1 MEFWPEFMASSGG
14 REFVAGGVGG
24 MAGVL
29 AGHPLDTLRVRLQQP
44 PPPPVCPGVVDAP
57 GRRPPSAARLLRG
70 ILRAEGPA
78 ALYRGMAAPLAA
90 VAFQVS
96 APCIYSRHG
105 PWPIIPGPPR
115 RFFFLFRYVVRLAFT
130 THRFP
135 RESLLPPLFK
145 RNKCKHAWDTTP
157 HHRRDPW
164 PHHSL
169 MNGKQ
174 PGHGTASHRLSH
186 SLNHSQK
193 TDYVRT

>member
-44 PPPPVCPGVVDAP
+44 PPPPVSPGVVDAP

-157 HHRRDPW
+157 HHTTAEI
-164 PHHSL
+164 
-169 MNGKQ
+169 
-174 PGHGTASHRLSH
+174 HG
-186 SLNHSQK
+186 
-193 TDYVRT
+193 RTTR